1 MIVPISF
8 LTTGTYRV
16 RALVFK
22 AICDLFGIPCSLETG
37 DYRKTWN
44 VVLLRPDERF
54 VNIQASQ
61 FDFQPISMSIIN
73 IFYNFYSHVCVHVR
87 MRQRNKDKT
96 LCILIPL
103 ENMLLTLCSN
113 LEYFCHLGHLSQ
125 KRTLV
130 LRNL

>member
-1 MIVPISF
+1 MQFFYQFTANSEDIEVENIQNQYKSLIVPISF

-54 VNIQASQ
+54 VKIHGASQ
-61 FDFQPISMSIIN
+61 I
-73 IFYNFYSHVCVHVR
+73 NFY
-87 MRQRNKDKT
+87 QNN
-96 LCILIPL
+96 LISP
-103 ENMLLTLCSN
+103 
-113 LEYFCHLGHLSQ
+113 
-125 KRTLV
+125 
-130 LRNL
+130 